1 MMLDLN
7 NYRDKAY
14 KIACEHGFHDERHS
28 NEHWK
33 CLIISELMEAVEADR
48 KDKLAQMKMFNDN
61 CNTPQKNPQKH
72 WEYVFGLFVK
82 DTVEDELADAC
93 IRIFD
98 LAGYRNVDLQ
108 IDTDSV
114 AEIPR
119 DRTVTEFVYSIIKH
133 LTAFNI
139 LHLNLKQSLELLFAL
154 ADKLGIDI
162 EKHIRL
168 KMEYNA
174 SRPYKHGKKY

>member
-1 MMLDLN
+1 M
-7 NYRDKAY
+7 
-14 KIACEHGFHDERHS
+14 HQRH
-28 NEHWK
+28 
-33 CLIISELMEAVEADR
+33 R
-48 KDKLAQMKMFNDN
+48 
-61 CNTPQKNPQKH
+61 
-72 WEYVFGLFVK
+72 
-82 DTVEDELADAC
+82 EDELADAC

-98 LAGYRNVDLQ
+98 LAGYRNIDLQ

-119 DRTVTEFVYSIIKH
+119 NRTVAEFVYSIIKH
-133 LTAFNI
+133 LVAFNI

-162 EKHIRL
+162 EEHIRL